1 MKNFVVIGLGRFGLC
16 VAKQLTKLGHD
27 VLAVDKDGAV
37 ISEIADH
44 VSRAVIGD
52 ATDFSVV
59 ESLGVNSFDAAIV
72 GAGDNLEASV
82 MTTALLKENGAPYI
96 VAKAK
101 NEMHGK
107 ILKKVG
113 ADRIVYPEEEIG
125 DRVARQLSNTGIV
138 DMLDLSDDCSVAE
151 IAVPEKWT
159 GKSIRDINVRAKH
172 GVNIIA
178 VRTGETLDVQFS
190 PDLVLEKE
198 HILVL
203 IGDNQAI
210 DKIR

>member
-16 VAKQLTKLGHD
+16 VAKQLTRLGHD

-151 IAVPEKWT
+151 ITVPEKWT

-178 VRTGETLDVQFS
+178 VRTGETLNVQFS
-190 PDLVLEKE
+190 PDLILEKE